1 LAVNKTMLFG
11 PIGNQVEVPWPQSG
25 MGSDVN
31 LYTETTELLSGEVAV
46 YRAPVTYK
54 TYNMSW
60 KGGAMKLQPLLD
72 VFTGVYGSGP
82 YYITDSLAGVQGY
95 NLLPA
100 KWAASHLLSYI
111 CNGWGNPVTGT
122 QAITPEKR
130 QVTFTG
136 NADDPEEF
144 PNPIVVPVIPGQPLH
159 YKAWGSATGTAA
171 VRVYRYKRS
180 TDEWT
185 LDFTLAP
192 TTTNDVPTLLVTQ
205 AEANAN
211 DVAAV
216 KLVPFLPSGSVLT
229 LAHIDLAI
237 NDYRIYTPYIYGIDP
252 SLYPSLTLYPGML
265 LFPAGPEVSTM
276 FRAGMGTGPVQFTGN
291 VGGKLDSAV
300 IDRIG
305 LSVDI
310 SEVSRDPNN

>member
-1 LAVNKTMLFG
+1 MLFG

-54 TYNMSW
+54 TFNMSW
-60 KGGAMKLQPLLD
+60 KGGASKLQPLVD
-72 VFTGVYGSGP
+72 VYSGAYGNGP
-82 YYITDSLAGVQGY
+82 YYITDVLAGVQGY

-100 KWAASHLLSYI
+100 KWAASHLLAHI
-111 CNGWGNPVTGT
+111 CNGWGSPVITT
-122 QAITPEKR
+122 QGITPERR

-136 NADDPEEF
+136 SADDPDEF
-144 PNPIVVPVIPGQPLH
+144 PNPVVVPVIQGQPL
-159 YKAWGSATGTAA
+159 YSSTWGTRTGTAG

-180 TDEWT
+180 TGAWT
-185 LDFTLAP
+185 RDFTLVP
-192 TTTNDVPTLLVTQ
+192 TTTNDVPTLLVSQ
-205 AEANAN
+205 AESNLN
-211 DVAAV
+211 DIAAV
-216 KLVPFLPSGSVLT
+216 KFVPYCPTGNVLT

-237 NDYRIYTPYIYGIDP
+237 NDYRTYTPYLYNL
-252 SLYPSLTLYPGML
+252 SLTLYPSPLLYPGML
-265 LFPAGPEVSTM
+265 LFPAGPDQSL

-291 VGGKLDSAV
+291 LGGKLESTV

-305 LSVDI
+305 FSVDLC
-310 SEVSRDPNN
+310 EVSRDPNN